1 MALFLYDCI
10 LRLAISTHV
19 YFAKNAAYFPF
30 NSWLSFQRLCRLLWG
45 YNHGQTNTQTHTHTD
60 KQTRSSQYFEPI
72 SGRRGNK
79 SRCVISVS
87 ILRCGCTACHED
99 QFRCNSTA
107 LCIPTSWICDG
118 EDDCEDSSDESNCT
132 AGMRYFLCHRPIG
145 DILE

>member
-1 MALFLYDCI
+1 MFVFYDWP
-10 LRLAISTHV
+10 
-19 YFAKNAAYFPF
+19 FPHMCT
-30 NSWLSFQRLCRLLWG
+30 FQRMQPISLLILG
-45 YNHGQTNTQTHTHTD
+45 SVFSDCVVFYGDITMDRQTHRHTHTD

-87 ILRCGCTACHED
+87 ILRCGCIACHED

-107 LCIPTSWICDG
+107 LCIPTLWICDG

-132 AGMRYFLCHRPIG
+132 AGMRYLLCHRPIG